1 MSATAFQNVYQKDVL
16 GFFKDD
22 KLHAKQVTEFLGLT
36 NEDVSKIAQVEKV
49 SVRYDEKIP
58 RSVEARLKEVANICN
73 LVVEHFDG
81 DSAKARLWFSTSNP
95 MFGNISARDMIR
107 FGRYQKLLKFVLS
120 AKKAAGE
127 TGAPQ

>member
-1 MSATAFQNVYQKDVL
+1 MSATTFQNVYQKDVL

-36 NEDVSKIAQVEKV
+36 NEDVAKIAQVEKV

-81 DSAKARLWFSTSNP
+81 DIAKTRLWFSTLNP

-107 FGRYQKLLKFVLS
+107 FGRYQKLLKFVLR

-127 TGAPQ
+127 AGAPQ

>member
-1 MSATAFQNVYQKDVL
+1 MSATAFQNIYEKDVL
-16 GFFKDD
+16 GFFKDNN
-22 KLHAKQVTEFLGLT
+22 LHAKQVTEFLGLT
-36 NEDVSKIAQVEKV
+36 NEDVSKIARVEKV

-58 RSVEARLKEVANICN
+58 KAVEERLKEIANICN

-81 DSAKARLWFSTSNP
+81 DIAKTQLWFSTSNP

-120 AKKAAGE
+120 AKEVPGE
-127 TGAPQ
+127 TGAS